1 MIAENILPPLTVNDV
16 ATRLGCNPRTVWRF
30 EGQGKIPEA
39 RRIGRKVFWDR
50 DEFEAWY
57 AAAGRN

>member
-1 MIAENILPPLTVNDV
+1 MADDPLPPLTVQDV
-16 ATRLGCNPRTVWRF
+16 AERLNCHPRTIWRL

-39 RRIGRKVFWDR
+39 RRVTRIPFWDR

-57 AAAGRN
+57 ATAGRN